1 MIGVWAAMV
10 MQGAAVLVGL
20 ILTLRSTD
28 SASRAVAGDLVFFS
42 VVGLLVT
49 LAIVVSSAVILDAA
63 MLAALVGILATIALA
78 RIITRGRR

>member
-20 ILTLRSTD
+20 VLTLRGTD
-28 SASRAVAGDLVFFS
+28 SASRAVAGDLVFFA

-49 LAIVVSSAVILDAA
+49 MAIVVSSAVILDAA
-63 MLAALVGILATIALA
+63 MLAALCLLYTSRCV
-78 RIITRGRR
+78 

>member
-20 ILTLRSTD
+20 VLTLRGTD
-28 SASRAVAGDLVFFS
+28 SASRAVAGDLVFFA

-49 LAIVVSSAVILDAA
+49 MAIVVSSAVILDAA
-63 MLAALVGILATIALA
+63 MLAALLGILATIALA